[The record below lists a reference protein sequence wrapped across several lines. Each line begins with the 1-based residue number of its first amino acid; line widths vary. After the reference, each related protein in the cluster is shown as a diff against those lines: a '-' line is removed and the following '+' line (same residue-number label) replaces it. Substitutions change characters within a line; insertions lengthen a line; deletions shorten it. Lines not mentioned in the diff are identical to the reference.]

1 MPTRCSGFSLLEAPG
16 ARGSSCQAVVGCHKQ
31 APGLCF
37 PGMERVKCGG
47 AGAAAERGGPALT
60 RPSEGELSQQPPN
73 PEAARGIATRCTRA
87 RAVGGRPA
95 RAPYKRRAHA
105 EVSGRGQPSGWR
117 GSKGARRAP
126 GGGKARSIAALART
140 GAWRL
145 RPRTPPTHPPPRS
158 YRCARMFAY
167 ACAPENPLAR
177 LRVLGSG
184 GRRGGGRERRAASDE
199 VGDRARPAGL
209 WRMETLGME
218 GRGGCSWQEVGTGA
232 GLEGEGGFFLGKHR
246 AGRGRAAGDSE
257 SPARAPPRPGSGRSL
272 LRRRVFYWGGGGRD
286 AALARNVYMVCCSWT
301 GGSYAVCPL
310 RHA

>member
-1 MPTRCSGFSLLEAPG
+1 MVEQLSRPP
-16 ARGSSCQAVVGCHKQ
+16 VGCQ
-31 APGLCF
+31 EPLCSLSLCS

-47 AGAAAERGGPALT
+47 AGAA
-60 RPSEGELSQQPPN
+60 GELGARLTLGPRRASSASSPCRRTPN
-73 PEAARGIATRCTRA
+73 PETAHGTATRCTRA

-95 RAPYKRRAHA
+95 RAPCKRRAHA
-105 EVSGRGQPSGWR
+105 GVSGRGQPSDWR
-117 GSKGARRAP
+117 GSRGARRAP

-145 RPRTPPTHPPPRS
+145 RPCHPPPPPPHPQPRS

-209 WRMETLGME
+209 WEDGDLGD
-218 GRGGCSWQEVGTGA
+218 GRQGGLLLA
-232 GLEGEGGFFLGKHR
+232 
-246 AGRGRAAGDSE
+246 
-257 SPARAPPRPGSGRSL
+257 GSGH
-272 LRRRVFYWGGGGRD
+272 WCGAGGGGRV
-286 AALARNVYMVCCSWT
+286 LPR
-301 GGSYAVCPL
+301 
-310 RHA
+310 